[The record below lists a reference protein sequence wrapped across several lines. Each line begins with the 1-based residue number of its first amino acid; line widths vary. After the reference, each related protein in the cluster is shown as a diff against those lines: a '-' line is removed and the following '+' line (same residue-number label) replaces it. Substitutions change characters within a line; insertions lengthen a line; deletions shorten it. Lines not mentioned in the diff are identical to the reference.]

1 MISMGKIPSDRRYN
15 YADYSTWD
23 DEFRCEL
30 IEGEVYLSESS
41 LHKFPYIVGVLYLNL
56 FNFTKERDY
65 KVVLAPCYVNLDGVD
80 DCSYDENLYVQ
91 PDLFVVCDKSKLDGK
106 ACIGAPDLVIEI
118 LSPST
123 ARIDMLKKFHAY
135 QKAGVLEYWIVDP
148 EGKTIDVFKLE
159 NGEYVGSEYIKDAVV
174 KSHILEG
181 CEIKLADVFEE

>member
-1 MISMGKIPSDRRYN
+1 MGVTVKLQKEKHFT
-15 YADYSTWD
+15 YADYVEWD
-23 DEFRCEL
+23 DDVRYELIDGVAYALSAPLQVHQRVLRELTGLLWTFLKGKKCEL
-30 IEGEVYLSESS
+30 
-41 LHKFPYIVGVLYLNL
+41 FM
-56 FNFTKERDY
+56 
-65 KVVLAPCYVNLDGVD
+65 APADVRL
-80 DCSYDENLYVQ
+80 SYDTTDDTVVQ

-135 QKAGVLEYWIVDP
+135 LKAEVLEYWIVDP

-174 KSHILEG
+174 KSHVLEG
-181 CEIKLADVFEE
+181 CEIKLVDVFEE